1 MIKNFDSEGRILI
14 PKEIRKTINIDDN
27 NNSVRIEEING
38 MIILTN
44 SKNKKVENKLIENKI
59 ELLKSMISKH

>member
-27 NNSVRIEEING
+27 NNSVRIESING

-44 SKNKKVENKLIENKI
+44 PKNTKFENKLIENKI

>member
-14 PKEIRKTINIDDN
+14 PKEIRKTINIDGN
-27 NNSVRIEEING
+27 NNSVRIEAING

-44 SKNKKVENKLIENKI
+44 IKNTTFENKLIENKI